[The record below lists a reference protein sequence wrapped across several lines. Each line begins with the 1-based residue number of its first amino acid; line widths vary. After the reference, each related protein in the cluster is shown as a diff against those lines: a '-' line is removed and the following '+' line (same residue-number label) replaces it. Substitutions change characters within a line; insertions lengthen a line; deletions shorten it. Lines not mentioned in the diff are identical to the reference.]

1 MLSINNLTVAYGG
14 AKALDDLS
22 IEVKQ
27 GEFVVLLGAN
37 GAGKTTTLKAIS
49 GLISPA
55 SGEIHFEGVNL
66 RKRQGFQRSGDEI
79 GRAHV

>member
-37 GAGKTTTLKAIS
+37 
-49 GLISPA
+49 
-55 SGEIHFEGVNL
+55 
-66 RKRQGFQRSGDEI
+66 
-79 GRAHV
+79 